1 MANTKASF
9 LKKMNF
15 RLKSMEKISRE
26 ETVQRYREKIDERIA
41 AGTSE
46 AFAVTCMGDVDILCM
61 QILEKA
67 GCPTLRPRLC
77 HALREVSKNLSLVLR
92 GFLML
97 LLTAIIAFCGFLVF
111 VLVRDTVLHYIP
123 IGLFSS
129 NILGGLF
136 QIGMLCAVLGL
147 CILLCVFVVLSL
159 WGIVIQVKKCSAFI
173 AERKATNAATIVV
186 KRETYL
192 NQ

>member
-26 ETVQRYREKIDERIA
+26 ETVQRYSEKIDERIA

-67 GCPTLRPRLC
+67 GCLSCLC
-77 HALREVSKNLSLVLR
+77 AGAGYHSALHSHRALFFQHPWRALSNWNAVRCFGTVHIALRIHCAIPVGHCYSSEKVL
-92 GFLML
+92 
-97 LLTAIIAFCGFLVF
+97 C
-111 VLVRDTVLHYIP
+111 
-123 IGLFSS
+123 FSCRTQS
-129 NILGGLF
+129 HKCRHNRRQKRNI
-136 QIGMLCAVLGL
+136 
-147 CILLCVFVVLSL
+147 S
-159 WGIVIQVKKCSAFI
+159 
-173 AERKATNAATIVV
+173 EP
-186 KRETYL
+186 
-192 NQ
+192 